1 MTGTFIATTPRGEMR
16 PLACQ
21 GIPVSGR
28 FTQLAELVRS
38 LLGEEQALLF
48 AEPVFDEDRE
58 SVDWYSP
65 VQGRPCPIGDLP
77 EAGQRAARAA
87 FARLGGDIR
96 AAAMALQNTGDSRKL
111 LRGRLLELA
120 LSYPDATCLYVVN
133 GQPVLIGWGFGPSSA
148 GTQPQDISRLA
159 GPAVLSQT
167 DEGVGAVRRGAGQP
181 LWGRLIWLLPLLLLL
196 GLAALLFVSWGGKP
210 PLLPGFHLQGPELPF
225 SAASSDDVLKVA
237 RARGAEL
244 EQAVEVLR
252 RDLER
257 RADLCVRVPET
268 ASPEQSGGLHIPKA
282 AVAAGDLGFMQ
293 GVWRCDTGLKNTATG
308 VPVAVEYTF
317 DAAGN
322 GSVSITG
329 DKGECRGEA
338 VALLD
343 AEGRLVIE
351 TREQIGCA
359 KGAPYAGQR
368 VLCTQESGRAECR
381 GRNLS
386 DTGQTWDARF
396 YRK

>member
-1 MTGTFIATTPRGEMR
+1 MTGTFIATTREMR

-28 FTQLAELVRS
+28 FTQITDLVRA

-65 VQGRPCPIGDLP
+65 VQGCPCPIGDLP
-77 EAGQRAARAA
+77 EAEQKAARSA
-87 FARLGGDIR
+87 FVRLGGDIR
-96 AAAMALQNTGDSRKL
+96 AAALTLQNSGDSRKL

-148 GTQPQDISRLA
+148 GAQPQDISRSA
-159 GPAVLSQT
+159 GPAVLSRT
-167 DEGVGAVRRGAGQP
+167 PEDVGAVRRGAGQP
-181 LWGRLIWLLPLLLLL
+181 LFGRLIWLLPLLLLL
-196 GLAALLFVSWGGKP
+196 GLAALLFVSWGGRP
-210 PLLPGFHLQGPELPF
+210 PLLPGFSLQGPELPF
-225 SAASSDDVLKVA
+225 SAASSDDALKAA
-237 RARGAEL
+237 RVRGAEL
-244 EQAVEVLR
+244 DQLLEDLR
-252 RDLER
+252 QDLKR
-257 RADLCVRVPET
+257 RAALCVRTPET
-268 ASPEQSGGLHIPKA
+268 PSPEQPEGLRIPKA
-282 AVAAGDLGFMQ
+282 ALAASDLSFMQ
-293 GVWRCDTGLKNTATG
+293 GVWRCDTGLKNTTTG
-308 VPVAVEYTF
+308 MPVAVEYTF
-317 DAAGN
+317 DASGN
-322 GSVSITG
+322 GFVSITG

-338 VALLD
+338 TALLD

-359 KGAPYAGQR
+359 KGDPYAGQR
-368 VLCTQESGRAECR
+368 VICTQESGRAECR

-386 DTGQTWDARF
+386 DRGQTWDARF

>member
-28 FTQLAELVRS
+28 FTQLADLVRS
-38 LLGEEQALLF
+38 LLGEAHALLF

-65 VQGRPCPIGDLP
+65 VQGRPCPVGDLP
-77 EAGQRAARAA
+77 EAEQRTAREA
-87 FARLGGDIR
+87 FARLGGEIR
-96 AAAMALQNTGDSRKL
+96 AVAVTLQNSGDSRKV

-120 LSYPDATCLYVVN
+120 LSYPDATCLYVV
-133 GQPVLIGWGFGPSSA
+133 GEQPVLIGWGFGPSSA
-148 GTQPQDISRLA
+148 GTPPQDISRVA
-159 GPAVLSQT
+159 GPVLSRMR
-167 DEGVGAVRRGAGQP
+167 ERSIRRGAEQP
-181 LWGRLIWLLPLLLLL
+181 LCGRLIWLLPLLLLL
-196 GLAALLFVSWGGKP
+196 GLAALLFVSWGGRP
-210 PLLPGFHLQGPELPF
+210 PLLPGLHLQGPKLPF
-225 SAASSDDVLKVA
+225 SAASSDDALKAA
-237 RARGAEL
+237 RAREAEL
-244 EQAVEVLR
+244 EQVLE
-252 RDLER
+252 DLRQDLKR
-257 RADLCVRVPET
+257 RAALCVQTPET
-268 ASPEQSGGLHIPKA
+268 ASSEPPEGLHIPKSA
-282 AVAAGDLGFMQ
+282 LAAGDVSFMQ
-293 GVWRCDTGLKNTATG
+293 GVWRCDTGLKNTTTG
-308 VPVAVEYTF
+308 MPVVVEYTF
-317 DAAGN
+317 DATGN
-322 GSVSITG
+322 GSVAITG

-338 VALLD
+338 AALLD

-368 VLCTQESGRAECR
+368 VICTQESGRAECR

-386 DTGQTWDARF
+386 DAGQTWDARF